1 MPAVSKKQ
9 QRFFGIVRAAQKGT
23 LPTGKTTP
31 EVQRAASSMKKKD
44 VKKMAST
51 KHKGLPEKKKKVDE
65 DVDFTYPNVRHNRR
79 FSTGMKLSMNPTTGM
94 GAKKST
100 KNNPDG
106 DDIRNSTYN
115 SIKRKE
121 RKKDAMARKVAS
133 KIMSIKK
140 ESFNE
145 DAKMAKQS
153 DEKLQAAHKKFSGME
168 KSPANTFMLKRIQR
182 EMNKRKKNVK
192 YSMKED
198 YVKELEDGLVKM
210 DYPSYDEVD
219 KLMCKIAKEN
229 DIDTTT
235 LHMAFKTKHLMVPD
249 DWAKKKMME
258 PVMIPKTPEMK
269 EELDKN
275 DKPFVKKLVGKLRK
289 GSNTHAKQA
298 DDLEKAMNEGVNI
311 NEDDGNYFMNKIA
324 KEKGL
329 DLTDP
334 RQRRRANSLARHNA
348 AKGNVNNPAGR
359 KKRKKRKYKLREGSL
374 HKWFKGSKSKDG
386 KGGWVNVVTGGT
398 CASDEPGEGTP
409 KCVSSSKRASMTKA
423 ERLSASR
430 RKKKADP
437 NQQSKSGAAKPTYV
451 STDKKKVKKESYI
464 PEEGYDHIKDRI
476 AMAGGNPGSKK
487 KKDATTIKKDF
498 KDYKRERKGDTNYQ
512 KEMRKKYGGRLP
524 SALELVKAKQIEK
537 YGKGAIMD
545 EYINELETKTM
556 LNYID
561 KASDSASKQLNK
573 AKKFEK
579 KGKLKKAGQARAKM
593 EKRESGIE
601 MAKDKIMKRQEDK
614 TLTSLKRSYEGPD
627 AVREEKK
634 VMGKIKRSFKRDE
647 YGDPIK
653 PDGSYA
659 GKLNIDKN
667 PKDEKITRSEGY
679 VLEDMS
685 GMSQKSG
692 DKRSTESGAGMTAA
706 GVAKYN
712 RRTGG
717 NLKTAVTGKVKRGS
731 KAAKRRKSFCAR
743 SKGWTGERGKAAR
756 RRWKCNN
763 SVDHMFEL
771 EHGEILN
778 ERGPQTLGSGAR
790 QSSIHAKK
798 GKKSTKKVS
807 GMIKSLKRKGS
818 VLKQSMGPLDASRKA
833 LRLKNLKDDVDLK
846 LFSIFINEGHMNKTC
861 GEGEYYCYQSKKCKK
876 IPKGMKIGY
885 GGMLK
890 PEKDDS
896 EESKGKN
903 GKNGNGNGNGNGH
916 GGNGNGNGNGGGDGG
931 GE

>member
-1 MPAVSKKQ
+1 M
-9 QRFFGIVRAAQKGT
+9 GIVRAYQKGT
-23 LPTGKTTP
+23 LKGEATP
-31 EVQRAASSMKKKD
+31 EVQGAASSMKEKD
-44 VKKMAST
+44 VKKFAST
-51 KHKGLPEKKKKVDE
+51 KHKGLPEKKV
-65 DVDFTYPNVRHNRR
+65 T
-79 FSTGMKLSMNPTTGM
+79 
-94 GAKKST
+94 
-100 KNNPDG
+100 
-106 DDIRNSTYN
+106 
-115 SIKRKE
+115 
-121 RKKDAMARKVAS
+121 
-133 KIMSIKK
+133 K
-140 ESFNE
+140 ESFN
-145 DAKMAKQS
+145 
-153 DEKLQAAHKKFSGME
+153 
-168 KSPANTFMLKRIQR
+168 
-182 EMNKRKKNVK
+182 
-192 YSMKED
+192 ED

-210 DYPSYDEVD
+210 DYPTYDEVD

-258 PVMIPKTPEMK
+258 PVMIPKTPKITGDVK
-269 EELDKN
+269 EGVTAKERFKRDAGKIAKNKLRQKEHEKYVNFLNVDESLDKD

-289 GSNTHAKQA
+289 GSKTHAKQA
-298 DDLEKAMNEGVNI
+298 DDLETAMNESSNSKQQAAIAISKRKRLEDMMVKRKKKLKEEQNPEGMKYSDKKKIERQELLKKASAKAPVVKNKI
-311 NEDDGNYFMNKIA
+311 VPIKTSTTEEVIHEDDGNYHMNKIA

-476 AMAGGNPGSKK
+476 AMAGGDPSSKK
-487 KKDATTIKKDF
+487 KKDATTIKKNY
-498 KDYKRERKGDTNYQ
+498 KDYKRKVKGDTVYQ
-512 KEMRKKYGGRLP
+512 KQVRKEYGGRVP
-524 SALELVKAKQIEK
+524 SALEIVKADIKK
-537 YGKGAIMD
+537 KHGKGAIMGEAKD
-545 EYINELETKTM
+545 LSGKHEKG
-556 LNYID
+556 D
-561 KASDSASKQLNK
+561 KPIKVNLKDLVNK
-573 AKKFEK
+573 AKNNPKNK
-579 KGKLKKAGQARAKM
+579 NLGVKPPTD
-593 EKRESGIE
+593 I
-601 MAKDKIMKRQEDK
+601 
-614 TLTSLKRSYEGPD
+614 T
-627 AVREEKK
+627 EKK
-634 VMGKIKRSFKRDE
+634 VMGKIKKSFKRDE

-896 EESKGKN
+896 EETK

>member
-1 MPAVSKKQ
+1 M
-9 QRFFGIVRAAQKGT
+9 GIVRAYQKGT
-23 LPTGKTTP
+23 LKGEATP
-31 EVQRAASSMKKKD
+31 EVQGAASSMKEKD
-44 VKKMAST
+44 VKKFAST
-51 KHKGLPEKKKKVDE
+51 KHKGLPEKKV
-65 DVDFTYPNVRHNRR
+65 T
-79 FSTGMKLSMNPTTGM
+79 
-94 GAKKST
+94 
-100 KNNPDG
+100 
-106 DDIRNSTYN
+106 
-115 SIKRKE
+115 
-121 RKKDAMARKVAS
+121 
-133 KIMSIKK
+133 K
-140 ESFNE
+140 ESFN
-145 DAKMAKQS
+145 
-153 DEKLQAAHKKFSGME
+153 
-168 KSPANTFMLKRIQR
+168 
-182 EMNKRKKNVK
+182 
-192 YSMKED
+192 ED

-210 DYPSYDEVD
+210 DYPTYDEVD

-258 PVMIPKTPEMK
+258 PVMIPKTPKITGDVK
-269 EELDKN
+269 EGVTAKERFKRDAGKIAKNKLRQKEHEKYVNFLNVDESLDKD

-289 GSNTHAKQA
+289 GSKTHAKQA
-298 DDLEKAMNEGVNI
+298 DDLETAMNESSNSKQQAAIAISKRKRLEDMMVKRKKKLKEEQNPEGMKYSDKKKIERQELLKKASAKAPVVKNKI
-311 NEDDGNYFMNKIA
+311 VPIKTSTTEEVIHEDDGNYHMNKIA

-437 NQQSKSGAAKPTYV
+437 NHQSKSGAAKPTYV

-476 AMAGGNPGSKK
+476 AMAGGDPSSKK
-487 KKDATTIKKDF
+487 KKDATTIKKNY
-498 KDYKRERKGDTNYQ
+498 KDYKRKVKGDTVYQ
-512 KEMRKKYGGRLP
+512 KQVRKEYGGRVP
-524 SALELVKAKQIEK
+524 SALEIVKADIKK
-537 YGKGAIMD
+537 KHGKGAIMGEAKD
-545 EYINELETKTM
+545 LSGKHEKG
-556 LNYID
+556 D
-561 KASDSASKQLNK
+561 KPIKVNLKDLVNK
-573 AKKFEK
+573 AKNNPKNK
-579 KGKLKKAGQARAKM
+579 NLGVKPPTD
-593 EKRESGIE
+593 I
-601 MAKDKIMKRQEDK
+601 
-614 TLTSLKRSYEGPD
+614 T
-627 AVREEKK
+627 EKK
-634 VMGKIKRSFKRDE
+634 VMGKIKKSFKRDE

-896 EESKGKN
+896 EETK

>member
-1 MPAVSKKQ
+1 M
-9 QRFFGIVRAAQKGT
+9 GIVRAYQKGT
-23 LPTGKTTP
+23 LKGEATP
-31 EVQRAASSMKKKD
+31 EVQGAASSMKEKD
-44 VKKMAST
+44 VKKFAST
-51 KHKGLPEKKKKVDE
+51 KHKGLPEKKV
-65 DVDFTYPNVRHNRR
+65 T
-79 FSTGMKLSMNPTTGM
+79 
-94 GAKKST
+94 
-100 KNNPDG
+100 
-106 DDIRNSTYN
+106 
-115 SIKRKE
+115 
-121 RKKDAMARKVAS
+121 
-133 KIMSIKK
+133 K
-140 ESFNE
+140 ESFN
-145 DAKMAKQS
+145 
-153 DEKLQAAHKKFSGME
+153 
-168 KSPANTFMLKRIQR
+168 
-182 EMNKRKKNVK
+182 
-192 YSMKED
+192 ED

-210 DYPSYDEVD
+210 DYPTYDEVD

-258 PVMIPKTPEMK
+258 PVMIPKTPKITGDVK
-269 EELDKN
+269 EGVTAKERFKRDAGKIAKNKLRQKEHEKYVNFLNVDESLDKD

-289 GSNTHAKQA
+289 GSKTHAKQA
-298 DDLEKAMNEGVNI
+298 DDLETAMNESSNSKQQAAIAISKRKRLEDMMVKRKKKLKEEQNPEGMKYSDKKKIERQELLKKASAKAPVVKNKI
-311 NEDDGNYFMNKIA
+311 VPIKTSTTEEVIHEDDGNYHMNKIA

-476 AMAGGNPGSKK
+476 AMAGGDPSSKK
-487 KKDATTIKKDF
+487 KKDATTIKKNY
-498 KDYKRERKGDTNYQ
+498 KDYKRKVKGDTVYQ
-512 KEMRKKYGGRLP
+512 KQVRKEYGGRVP
-524 SALELVKAKQIEK
+524 SALEIVKADIKK
-537 YGKGAIMD
+537 KHGKGAIMGEAKD
-545 EYINELETKTM
+545 LSGKHEKG
-556 LNYID
+556 D
-561 KASDSASKQLNK
+561 KPIKVNLKDLVNK
-573 AKKFEK
+573 AKNNPKNK
-579 KGKLKKAGQARAKM
+579 NLGVKPPTD
-593 EKRESGIE
+593 I
-601 MAKDKIMKRQEDK
+601 
-614 TLTSLKRSYEGPD
+614 T
-627 AVREEKK
+627 EKK
-634 VMGKIKRSFKRDE
+634 VMGKIKKSFKRDE

-790 QSSIHAKK
+790 QSSIPAKK

-896 EESKGKN
+896 EETKGK
-903 GKNGNGNGNGNGH
+903 NGNGNGNGH

>member
-1 MPAVSKKQ
+1 M
-9 QRFFGIVRAAQKGT
+9 GIVRAYQKGT
-23 LPTGKTTP
+23 LKGEATP
-31 EVQRAASSMKKKD
+31 EVQGAASSMKEKD
-44 VKKMAST
+44 VKKFAST
-51 KHKGLPEKKKKVDE
+51 KHKGLPEKKV
-65 DVDFTYPNVRHNRR
+65 T
-79 FSTGMKLSMNPTTGM
+79 
-94 GAKKST
+94 
-100 KNNPDG
+100 
-106 DDIRNSTYN
+106 
-115 SIKRKE
+115 
-121 RKKDAMARKVAS
+121 
-133 KIMSIKK
+133 K
-140 ESFNE
+140 ESFN
-145 DAKMAKQS
+145 
-153 DEKLQAAHKKFSGME
+153 
-168 KSPANTFMLKRIQR
+168 
-182 EMNKRKKNVK
+182 
-192 YSMKED
+192 ED

-210 DYPSYDEVD
+210 DYPTYDEVD

-258 PVMIPKTPEMK
+258 PVMIPKTPKITGDVK
-269 EELDKN
+269 EGVTAKERFKRDAGKIAKNKLRQKEHEKYVNFLNVDESLDKD

-289 GSNTHAKQA
+289 GSKTHAKQA
-298 DDLEKAMNEGVNI
+298 DDLETAMNESSNSKQQAAIAISKRKRLEDMMVKRKKKLKEEQNPEGMKYSDKKKIERQELLKKASAKAPVVKNKI
-311 NEDDGNYFMNKIA
+311 VPIKTSTTEEVIHEDDGNYHMNKIA

-359 KKRKKRKYKLREGSL
+359 KKRKKRKYKLREGNL

-476 AMAGGNPGSKK
+476 AMAGGDPSSKK
-487 KKDATTIKKDF
+487 KKDATTIKKNY
-498 KDYKRERKGDTNYQ
+498 KDYKRKVKGDTVYQ
-512 KEMRKKYGGRLP
+512 KQVRKEYGGRVP
-524 SALELVKAKQIEK
+524 SALEIVKADIKK
-537 YGKGAIMD
+537 KHGKGAIMGEAKD
-545 EYINELETKTM
+545 LSGKHEKG
-556 LNYID
+556 D
-561 KASDSASKQLNK
+561 KPIKVNLKDLVNK
-573 AKKFEK
+573 AKNNPKNK
-579 KGKLKKAGQARAKM
+579 NLGVKPPTD
-593 EKRESGIE
+593 I
-601 MAKDKIMKRQEDK
+601 
-614 TLTSLKRSYEGPD
+614 T
-627 AVREEKK
+627 EKK
-634 VMGKIKRSFKRDE
+634 VMGKIKKSFKRDE

-896 EESKGKN
+896 EETK